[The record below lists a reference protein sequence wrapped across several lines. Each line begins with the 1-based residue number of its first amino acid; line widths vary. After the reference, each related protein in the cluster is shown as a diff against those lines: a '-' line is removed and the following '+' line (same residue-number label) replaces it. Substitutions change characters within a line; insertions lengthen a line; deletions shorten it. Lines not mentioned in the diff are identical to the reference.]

1 MPNPQDIFQ
10 LAQQTA
16 TQVTASP
23 ENWRRFLYTAAHN
36 YHTTYL
42 NQLLIHAQ
50 RPDAT
55 ACATMK
61 YWNEQAHRKVMYG
74 SKSIIILQRH
84 QGVPTAKRVF
94 SMTDTVLT
102 GDKAAAPWEVT
113 DAIRPLLMQVNSVG
127 SLMDRA
133 TEQVVSL
140 SDRANRVLAT
150 SIEDSALNWSHPEDQ
165 RFILQE
171 VAAQSTLYM
180 VCIRLGIPVREEDF
194 PAFRNVTQ
202 FDTSR
207 ISLCLGG
214 YVQAAA
220 EPLLDELGH
229 EVMQLA
235 RDSVAIQAEPV
246 HNTDTQS
253 PTQTTS
259 REEAVTDDVHE
270 RNRIPDSEP
279 ELAESQENQPEP
291 VRQNAAGLL
300 GAERAEPVRPDDAG
314 GNAAAELQ
322 QDGTGRT
329 AAGGQDAARL
339 DAESADARP
348 QDKPAGLGA
357 DVQQPEATGG
367 GNDPSD
373 AVRSITEEPA
383 AAESEESPS
392 AFSLP
397 EFPAELL
404 PSLLKADTTSRASNA
419 DILSFFSKTPL
430 LIDRLRYIRESY
442 KVVFTELLLE
452 DDTRVGF
459 YKESNGLLVWR
470 GSYLTRSAESHLSW
484 HSVTAAIS
492 ALVDNHELI
501 AAIDPKKAISQDE
514 QLSFD
519 LPENA
524 SRGDEVGALEV
535 DDIYSEEEQDAK
547 IKATLPAYHYK
558 EPRPDDGS
566 HITEDDVNVIIT
578 RGSVFEGGKYRIYNH
593 FQQKKAENETVAF
606 LKKEYG
612 IGGFSWTFADGGSGF
627 VSFDGKGLSILYDF
641 KDDLHM
647 AVAQTVVEGNIM
659 AAAADSAFV
668 IGKQT
673 GNILKELKDETI
685 NAKDALKAGGKVLRL
700 QGGKSVVKI
709 GGATLRSTEQYLS
722 SFQVSTDDF
731 TGSVPGKVKE
741 AATNTGNIL
750 KKITN
755 VVLHPLRN
763 LIAMGKVILMG
774 AVILLFLIIV
784 SLLGQMSGTTS
795 TSVFGA
801 NRIEDIQTL
810 VQKIN
815 DYRNAAVTEGI
826 YQAFQND
833 VDPNGNPYGYDS
845 LTGQRSNNLQH
856 GVTWNYAN
864 GIYNDTA
871 EIISLAA
878 VYYQQDWPRSELLS
892 AFSDNVPFT
901 KFCRALAAYGLD
913 VTARESAPY
922 SCMSYGGCVN
932 GYRSEGEMVSIKDYR
947 LETHTCSE
955 GDDACGQYDAAAE
968 WHWNEGHA
976 ENRSYSI
983 WKEDGTHDVTVFF
996 PIIFPDGAT
1005 GSALS
1010 DLPEEYNAVADGKI
1024 KAADC
1029 TGNIVLDE
1037 SANLYKGELNDW
1049 FYTPDELTVTFT
1061 VVTGEGDDAV
1071 SDDYEVAF
1079 TNATAI
1085 PWCPGE
1091 LNDGQYG
1098 HYDLSCTIY
1107 LTGYDRY
1114 TDPETQAPNG
1124 ADGGTGNLE
1133 ALAESCDAGTLT
1145 RTIIKQDQYGNE
1157 YAGNAVSARYTKTIT
1172 LPNGASGF
1180 QGWYKDGED
1189 TYGNVEWASLLYRM
1203 DWEELYGIVD
1213 GIKCRATGSGM
1224 TEEELR
1230 QLFASLNIDATTAR
1244 GQVVAFALSC
1254 QGKFVYAQPSSLR
1267 GGPGSP
1273 SVGINLDCSSF
1284 VQYCYWAQNLPF
1296 SAGSTAA
1303 YRNAADLVSISTSE
1317 VQPGD
1322 LRVVYASGGEQG
1334 HVQMALGG
1342 DAWIECCYGY
1352 GVAVNMS
1359 NAWMES
1365 RPCYYFRY
1373 AGF

>member
-1 MPNPQDIFQ
+1 M
-10 LAQQTA
+10 
-16 TQVTASP
+16 
-23 ENWRRFLYTAAHN
+23 
-36 YHTTYL
+36 
-42 NQLLIHAQ
+42 
-50 RPDAT
+50 
-55 ACATMK
+55 
-61 YWNEQAHRKVMYG
+61 
-74 SKSIIILQRH
+74 
-84 QGVPTAKRVF
+84 
-94 SMTDTVLT
+94 
-102 GDKAAAPWEVT
+102 
-113 DAIRPLLMQVNSVG
+113 
-127 SLMDRA
+127 
-133 TEQVVSL
+133 
-140 SDRANRVLAT
+140 
-150 SIEDSALNWSHPEDQ
+150 
-165 RFILQE
+165 
-171 VAAQSTLYM
+171 
-180 VCIRLGIPVREEDF
+180 
-194 PAFRNVTQ
+194 
-202 FDTSR
+202 
-207 ISLCLGG
+207 
-214 YVQAAA
+214 
-220 EPLLDELGH
+220 
-229 EVMQLA
+229 
-235 RDSVAIQAEPV
+235 
-246 HNTDTQS
+246 
-253 PTQTTS
+253 
-259 REEAVTDDVHE
+259 
-270 RNRIPDSEP
+270 
-279 ELAESQENQPEP
+279 
-291 VRQNAAGLL
+291 
-300 GAERAEPVRPDDAG
+300 
-314 GNAAAELQ
+314 
-322 QDGTGRT
+322 
-329 AAGGQDAARL
+329 
-339 DAESADARP
+339 
-348 QDKPAGLGA
+348 
-357 DVQQPEATGG
+357 
-367 GNDPSD
+367 
-373 AVRSITEEPA
+373 
-383 AAESEESPS
+383 
-392 AFSLP
+392 
-397 EFPAELL
+397 
-404 PSLLKADTTSRASNA
+404 
-419 DILSFFSKTPL
+419 
-430 LIDRLRYIRESY
+430 
-442 KVVFTELLLE
+442 
-452 DDTRVGF
+452 
-459 YKESNGLLVWR
+459 
-470 GSYLTRSAESHLSW
+470 
-484 HSVTAAIS
+484 
-492 ALVDNHELI
+492 
-501 AAIDPKKAISQDE
+501 
-514 QLSFD
+514 
-519 LPENA
+519 
-524 SRGDEVGALEV
+524 
-535 DDIYSEEEQDAK
+535 
-547 IKATLPAYHYK
+547 
-558 EPRPDDGS
+558 
-566 HITEDDVNVIIT
+566 
-578 RGSVFEGGKYRIYNH
+578 
-593 FQQKKAENETVAF
+593 
-606 LKKEYG
+606 
-612 IGGFSWTFADGGSGF
+612 
-627 VSFDGKGLSILYDF
+627 
-641 KDDLHM
+641 
-647 AVAQTVVEGNIM
+647 
-659 AAAADSAFV
+659 
-668 IGKQT
+668 
-673 GNILKELKDETI
+673 KDETI

-763 LIAMGKVILMG
+763 LIAMGKVILIG

-795 TSVFGA
+795 TSVFCA
-801 NRIEDIQTL
+801 NRIEDVQTL

-871 EIISLAA
+871 EIISLAT
-878 VYYQQDWPRSELLS
+878 VYYQQDWPRSELVS

-932 GYRSEGEMVSIKDYR
+932 GYRSEGEVVSVKDYR

-976 ENRSYSI
+976 ENESYTV

-1005 GSALS
+1005 GSELS
-1010 DLPEEYNAVADGKI
+1010 DLPEEYNTVADGKI

-1029 TGNIVLDE
+1029 IGNIVLDD

-1071 SDDYEVAF
+1071 SDDYEVTF
-1079 TNATAI
+1079 SNATAI

-1098 HYDLSCTIY
+1098 HYDLDCTIY

-1157 YAGNAVSARYTKTIT
+1157 YAGNAVSTRYTKTIT
-1172 LPNGASGF
+1172 LPSGASGF

-1189 TYGNVEWASLLYRM
+1189 AYGNVEWASLLYRM

-1303 YRNAADLVSISTSE
+1303 YRNAADLVSISPSE

-1342 DAWIECCYGY
+1342 GAWIECCYGY

>member
-1 MPNPQDIFQ
+1 MSELFTQTNKQKKLFRTEEDIVANIQTQFGMPHTGKDLLLDAKMGPNKDK
-10 LAQQTA
+10 
-16 TQVTASP
+16 ASRLDLEP
-23 ENWRRFLYTAAHN
+23 DALSDTGMSDDVGAGDTSGILHDSAGGNTNTPRSSRASAYYDLLRSQHKNGHYKAPAYRVVDAIESPLQAGAGALN
-36 YHTTYL
+36 YH
-42 NQLLIHAQ
+42 
-50 RPDAT
+50 DD
-55 ACATMK
+55 
-61 YWNEQAHRKVMYG
+61 
-74 SKSIIILQRH
+74 
-84 QGVPTAKRVF
+84 F
-94 SMTDTVLT
+94 DTDTV
-102 GDKAAAPWEVT
+102 
-113 DAIRPLLMQVNSVG
+113 
-127 SLMDRA
+127 
-133 TEQVVSL
+133 
-140 SDRANRVLAT
+140 
-150 SIEDSALNWSHPEDQ
+150 
-165 RFILQE
+165 
-171 VAAQSTLYM
+171 
-180 VCIRLGIPVREEDF
+180 
-194 PAFRNVTQ
+194 
-202 FDTSR
+202 
-207 ISLCLGG
+207 
-214 YVQAAA
+214 
-220 EPLLDELGH
+220 
-229 EVMQLA
+229 
-235 RDSVAIQAEPV
+235 
-246 HNTDTQS
+246 
-253 PTQTTS
+253 
-259 REEAVTDDVHE
+259 
-270 RNRIPDSEP
+270 
-279 ELAESQENQPEP
+279 
-291 VRQNAAGLL
+291 QNAG
-300 GAERAEPVRPDDAG
+300 
-314 GNAAAELQ
+314 
-322 QDGTGRT
+322 
-329 AAGGQDAARL
+329 
-339 DAESADARP
+339 
-348 QDKPAGLGA
+348 
-357 DVQQPEATGG
+357 
-367 GNDPSD
+367 
-373 AVRSITEEPA
+373 
-383 AAESEESPS
+383 
-392 AFSLP
+392 
-397 EFPAELL
+397 
-404 PSLLKADTTSRASNA
+404 
-419 DILSFFSKTPL
+419 
-430 LIDRLRYIRESY
+430 
-442 KVVFTELLLE
+442 
-452 DDTRVGF
+452 
-459 YKESNGLLVWR
+459 
-470 GSYLTRSAESHLSW
+470 
-484 HSVTAAIS
+484 
-492 ALVDNHELI
+492 
-501 AAIDPKKAISQDE
+501 
-514 QLSFD
+514 
-519 LPENA
+519 
-524 SRGDEVGALEV
+524 
-535 DDIYSEEEQDAK
+535 
-547 IKATLPAYHYK
+547 
-558 EPRPDDGS
+558 
-566 HITEDDVNVIIT
+566 
-578 RGSVFEGGKYRIYNH
+578 
-593 FQQKKAENETVAF
+593 
-606 LKKEYG
+606 
-612 IGGFSWTFADGGSGF
+612 
-627 VSFDGKGLSILYDF
+627 
-641 KDDLHM
+641 LHM

-1010 DLPEEYNAVADGKI
+1010 DSPEEYNAVADGKI

-1061 VVTGEGDDAV
+1061 VVTGEGDDEV